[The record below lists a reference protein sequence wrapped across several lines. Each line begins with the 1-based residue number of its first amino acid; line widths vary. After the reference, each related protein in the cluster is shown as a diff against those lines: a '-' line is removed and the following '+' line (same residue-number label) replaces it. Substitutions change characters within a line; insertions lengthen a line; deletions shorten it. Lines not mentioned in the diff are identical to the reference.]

1 MTHTISISKKE
12 LEDIFDSKLK
22 PIGDTTAE
30 MNESMKFLNTSFEEI
45 KTKVGNLENRLDDVV
60 KENNFLK
67 KESSRLSKENTNLAN
82 LTNNLS
88 RDLNDIQQYLR
99 RDCCEITG
107 LPVVHGENTND
118 LVKRVGLLMDLELQ
132 DDDISV
138 SHRLPKNEASYSS
151 RLNDGT
157 VSSGRIV
164 DKALQFPKII
174 VKFVKRD
181 TKELFY
187 KSRKKLSGKT
197 TKDIDLGRISD
208 NNIYIS
214 ESLTAKNRVLFKEC
228 LKFRR
233 NYKFKFIWTNQGR
246 VYMRRD
252 KDSPSKIISCQADLE
267 GLLEMR

>member
-1 MTHTISISKKE
+1 
-12 LEDIFDSKLK
+12 
-22 PIGDTTAE
+22 
-30 MNESMKFLNTSFEEI
+30 MKFLNTSFEEI
-45 KTKVGNLENRLDDVV
+45 KAKVGNLENRLDDVV
-60 KENNFLK
+60 KENKFLK
-67 KESSRLSKENTNLAN
+67 QESSRLSKENTNLVN

-118 LVKRVGLLMDLELQ
+118 LVKRVGLLMDLELH
-132 DDDISV
+132 DDDISA
-138 SHRLPKNEASYSS
+138 SHRLPMNEASYSS
-151 RLNDGT
+151 RVNDGT
-157 VSSGRIV
+157 ASNGRTI

-174 VKFVKRD
+174 LKFRKRD

-187 KSRKKLSGKT
+187 KSRKKLSGET
-197 TKDIDLGRISD
+197 TKDIDLSRISD
-208 NNIYIS
+208 NCNIYIA

-233 NYKFKFIWTNQGR
+233 DYKFKYIWTNQGR

-267 GLLEMR
+267 GLLEKG

>member
-1 MTHTISISKKE
+1 MN
-12 LEDIFDSKLK
+12 FD
-22 PIGDTTAE
+22 
-30 MNESMKFLNTSFEEI
+30 
-45 KTKVGNLENRLDDVV
+45 
-60 KENNFLK
+60 
-67 KESSRLSKENTNLAN
+67 
-82 LTNNLS
+82 
-88 RDLNDIQQYLR
+88 LR
-99 RDCCEITG
+99 RQ
-107 LPVVHGENTND
+107 VRHA
-118 LVKRVGLLMDLELQ
+118 
-132 DDDISV
+132 
-138 SHRLPKNEASYSS
+138 HRQVRHTANQG
-151 RLNDGT
+151 RLRIRP
-157 VSSGRIV
+157 SSGRIV

-214 ESLTAKNRVLFKEC
+214 ESLTAKNRALFKEC

-233 NYKFKFIWTNQGR
+233 NYKFKYIWTNQGR